1 MTARSCGIWSRRVAE
16 SSFDVLVSD
25 IAMPDRDGYDMIRAV
40 RALPR
45 ESGGRVPALALSAFA
60 AHQDRTRALQ
70 AGFNMYASKPVDPAE
85 LVVSVASLAG
95 RYEG

>member
-40 RALPR
+40 RALP
-45 ESGGRVPALALSAFA
+45 L
-60 AHQDRTRALQ
+60 
-70 AGFNMYASKPVDPAE
+70 
-85 LVVSVASLAG
+85 VSVASLAG